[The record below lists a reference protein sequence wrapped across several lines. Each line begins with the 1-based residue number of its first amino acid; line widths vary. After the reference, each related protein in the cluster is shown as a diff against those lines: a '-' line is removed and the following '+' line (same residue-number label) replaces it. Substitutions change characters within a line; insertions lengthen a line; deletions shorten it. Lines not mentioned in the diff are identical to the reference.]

1 MPSDEPEVRM
11 RDIGGAGTPV
21 EPVRYT
27 GGEAP
32 DPGLHHGRLRPA
44 VGVHSFQVLR
54 ANRAYPEEAGGFGW
68 TYNHAP
74 MLAFWRG
81 RLFLEY
87 LSGPV
92 GEHIPPSQTLLTS
105 SADGRAWSPPQV
117 VFPPYRLPDGTD
129 ALMHQR
135 MGFFVAP
142 DSRLLVLGF
151 YGLSPSPNDGRG
163 LGRVAREV
171 FPDET
176 LGPIFFLRY
185 NRHAGWGEANTSY
198 RFYRHSPDPGFVAAC
213 EALLADRLVTL
224 QWWEEDR
231 SVDGFYAVA
240 GEKALSSYR
249 RSDGAVVGLWK
260 QGRTALSFDDGATW
274 TPVVGTSTLIT
285 GGAKVWGERTAD
297 GRYALVYNP
306 SRERRW
312 PLVVVTGDDGVHFD
326 GMATVHAE
334 LPPRRFAGQYKDI
347 GQQYVRGIEARDAPG
362 PDDALWVAYSVNKE
376 DLWVSRIPLPVRT
389 SVDEPVHDTFDG
401 LAPGDIVPGWNLVCG
416 RWAGAQVVAAPDGGR
431 CLELR
436 DEDPCDHATATRVF
450 PESHVISI
458 ALTVRAEQA
467 RGRLEVDVEDGS
479 GRRPVRLALS
489 AGRLVACGQSVAEQ
503 DLAPFA
509 PHVWHELRVDID
521 VEHGRYDLLL
531 DGRVVLPGAP
541 LVEVVESAERL
552 VLRTGAYRT
561 DRAVQPIDSLEDLPG
576 ADERASPVVF
586 LVGRVDVA

>member
-1 MPSDEPEVRM
+1 MPSDEPEARM
-11 RDIGGAGTPV
+11 RDARGAGTPV
-21 EPVRYT
+21 EPVNYT
-27 GGEAP
+27 GSEEP

-54 ANRAYPEEAGGFGW
+54 ANRAHPDEAHGFDW

-87 LSGPV
+87 LSAPL

-105 SADGRAWSPPQV
+105 SPDGRSWSPPQV
-117 VFPPYRLPDGTD
+117 AFPPYQLPDGAF

-135 MGFFVAP
+135 MGFFVTS
-142 DSRLLVLGF
+142 DGRLLVLGF
-151 YGLSPSPNDGRG
+151 YGLAPSPNDGRG
-163 LGRVAREV
+163 VGRVVREV

-185 NRHAGWGEANTSY
+185 NHHAGWGEGNTSY
-198 RFYRHSPDPGFVAAC
+198 PFYRHSPDAGFVAAC

-231 SVDGFYAVA
+231 SADGFYAVA

-260 QGRTALSFDDGATW
+260 QGRAALSFDDGRTW
-274 TPVVGTSTLIT
+274 TPVAAAPTLVT
-285 GGAKVWGERTAD
+285 GGAKVWGEHTAD

-312 PLVVVTGDDGVHFD
+312 PLMVVTGDDGISFD
-326 GMATVHAE
+326 EMATVHAE
-334 LPPRRFAGQYKDI
+334 LPPRRFGGQYKDI

-376 DLWVSRIPLPVRT
+376 DLWVSRVPLPVRT
-389 SVDEPVHDTFDG
+389 RVDEPVHDIFDHVAMG
-401 LAPGDIVPGWNLVCG
+401 GVVPGWNLVCG
-416 RWAGAQVVAAPDGGR
+416 RWASAQVVAAPDGGR

-436 DEDPCDHATATRVF
+436 DEDPYDHATAMRVF
-450 PESHVISI
+450 PQSRGISI
-458 ALTVRAEQA
+458 ALTVRAEEA
-467 RGRLEVDVEDGS
+467 HGRLEVDVEDGS
-479 GRRPVRLALS
+479 GLRPVRLAL
-489 AGRLVACGQSVAEQ
+489 AAETLVEVGASGAERE
-503 DLAPFA
+503 LAPFE
-509 PHVWHELRVDID
+509 PFVWHELRVAID
-521 VEHGRYDLLL
+521 VDQGRYAVLL
-531 DGRVVLPGAP
+531 DGCIVVPGASLLEP
-541 LVEVVESAERL
+541 VESVERL
-552 VLRTGAYRT
+552 VLRTGPYRA
-561 DRAVQPIDSLEDLPG
+561 DRAVQPMDAPEDLPG
-576 ADERASPVVF
+576 ADERAPLMVF
-586 LVGRVDVA
+586 LVRRVDVE